1 MSVGKIR
8 MLDGLVSTYP
18 KYYTRMTLIPR
29 GEGVVAEV
37 DPADGA
43 ALEHHV
49 VLSQGASLITE

>member
-1 MSVGKIR
+1 
-8 MLDGLVSTYP
+8 
-18 KYYTRMTLIPR
+18 MTLIPR